1 MRIVQLVLTDQR
13 IIPIAQVEDAAAA
26 EAVAQDLQAWIRRG
40 VSIRPVLGD
49 SEPIPPERI
58 ARINVV
64 EESVRIG
71 KSSPLGHVRVLLV
84 DDEYNEIASLRR
96 ALRHDPWQLSHAFS
110 GEEALRAL
118 ERDIFD
124 VVISDISMRGMSG
137 IELLEAVR
145 VQQPRIV
152 RVLLSGIIES
162 QSLLDSAKVAD
173 LHLCKPCTAE
183 QIKTKVMEAMAARL
197 ERRGA

>member
-1 MRIVQLVLTDQR
+1 MHIVQLVLTDQR
-13 IIPIAQVEDAAAA
+13 IISIAQAEAAEAA
-26 EAVAQDLQAWIRRG
+26 EAVMQDLQAWIRRG
-40 VSIRPVLGD
+40 VSICASGE
-49 SEPIPPERI
+49 SEAIPPERV

-64 EESVRIG
+64 EQSVRIG
-71 KSSPLGHVRVLLV
+71 KPSPLGHVRVLLV

-110 GEEALRAL
+110 GEEALRAI

-124 VVISDISMRGMSG
+124 VIISDITMRGMSG
-137 IELLEAVR
+137 IELLEVVR
-145 VQQPRIV
+145 AQHPRLV
-152 RVLLSGIIES
+152 RVLLSGVIES
-162 QSLLDSAKVAD
+162 QSLLDAAKVAD

-183 QIKTKVMEAMAARL
+183 QIKTKVMDAMAARL